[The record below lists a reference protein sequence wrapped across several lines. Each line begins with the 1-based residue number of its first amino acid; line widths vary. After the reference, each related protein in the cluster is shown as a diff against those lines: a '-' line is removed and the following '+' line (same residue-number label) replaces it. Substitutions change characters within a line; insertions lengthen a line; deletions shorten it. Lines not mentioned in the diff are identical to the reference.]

1 MGTKY
6 GYIRVSSAD
15 QNIERQEDALR
26 RMGILENNLFIDKQS
41 GKDFSRP
48 AYQRLVNKCLEGDV
62 IFIDSIDRLGRNY
75 QEILGEWRILTKEKQ
90 VDIVVLDMPILD
102 TRSTLAKEDLT
113 KTFVADLVLQIL
125 SYVAEKER
133 QDIRRR
139 QAQGIAAAKARGVKF
154 GNPGIPIP
162 ENFTEVVSSWRS
174 KKITLN
180 EALSILGVSRS
191 YFYDKVK
198 KLCL

>member
-48 AYQRLVNKCLEGDV
+48 AYQELVNKCQKGDV

-75 QEILGEWRILTKEKQ
+75 QEILDEWRILTKEKQ